1 MAKGGKYSSFDL
13 HRQFLPIDHSF
24 RRDIRNFTKGVVVED
39 PPPQML
45 TGATIRVQL
54 DVLRVKKEGGFEGYG
69 VEHAWTQK
77 SGLWRLPYMDDLLLP
92 HNIDMMH
99 TEKNIGEALFGTV
112 MDISDK
118 TKDNVKARLDQARL
132 CNRPKLNIPPPRD
145 GKKWKKPPA
154 EFILTKPQRKEVLE
168 WFQTLMFPDGY
179 AANLRRGVNL
189 TTMRINGLKSH
200 GYHIWIERLLP
211 VMVRGYFP
219 DNVWQ
224 VLAELRNFF

>member
-1 MAKGGKYSSFDL
+1 
-13 HRQFLPIDHSF
+13 
-24 RRDIRNFTKGVVVED
+24 
-39 PPPQML
+39 ML
-45 TGATIRVQL
+45 TGAAIRAQL
-54 DVLRVKKEGGFEGYG
+54 DALRVKKEGSFEGYG

-77 SGLWRLPYMDDLLLP
+77 SGLWRLPYKDDLLLP

-99 TEKNIGEALFGTV
+99 MDKNIGEALFGAV

-118 TKDNVKARLDQARL
+118 TKDNIKARVDQATL

-154 EFILTKPQRKEVLE
+154 EFVLTKPQRKEVLE

-200 GYHIWIERLLP
+200 DYHIWIERLSY
-211 VMVRGYFP
+211 M
-219 DNVWQ
+219 D
-224 VLAELRNFF
+224 